1 MTSTMMT
8 DTMATGAVTLQSAPS
23 GGPAASAPV
32 STARLSA
39 DERRRQL
46 IECALDV
53 AERGGIGAVTVRAI
67 AREAGISLGMVHY
80 CFASKEALL
89 TEMAERLV
97 YELST
102 ASQMVL
108 AAVGDAT
115 QADGRAGLRELVRIG
130 LKAMWSIVEANP
142 NRRLL
147 TYEIATHAMRLR
159 EAGSPDAGDVV
170 GEQYRMMDREVTA
183 FLVEC
188 ADRTG
193 MVWTEPVASIAH
205 RSLSIVD
212 GLVLRWLVDR
222 DTDAIALGLA
232 EVANAIAAKAVES

>member
-8 DTMATGAVTLQSAPS
+8 DAMMADAVTGQSA
-23 GGPAASAPV
+23 GSAPA
-32 STARLSA
+32 SSPRLTA

-46 IECALDV
+46 IECALDI
-53 AERGGIGAVTVRAI
+53 AERGGVAAVTVRAI

-80 CFASKEALL
+80 CFSSKEALL

-97 YELST
+97 LELST

-108 AAVGDAT
+108 AAVGEAP
-115 QADGRAGLRELVRIG
+115 QEHGRAGLRDLVRIG
-130 LKAMWSIVEANP
+130 LDAMWSIVAANP

-147 TYEIATHAMRLR
+147 TYEIATHALRLR
-159 EAGSPDAGDVV
+159 AVGSAAAGAVV
-170 GEQYRMMDREVTA
+170 GEQYRMMDSEVTA
-183 FLVEC
+183 FLGEC
-188 ADRTG
+188 ASRTG
-193 MVWTEPVASIAH
+193 MVWAEPVERIAH
-205 RSLSIVD
+205 RSLSIID

-222 DTDAIALGLA
+222 DHEAIAVELG

>member
-1 MTSTMMT
+1 MTSSMMT
-8 DTMATGAVTLQSAPS
+8 DTMTTDAVTVQSAPS
-23 GGPAASAPV
+23 GGPAAPV
-32 STARLSA
+32 STTRLTA
-39 DERRRQL
+39 DQRRRQL
-46 IECALDV
+46 IECALDI

-97 YELST
+97 LELST
-102 ASQMVL
+102 ASQMML
-108 AAVGDAT
+108 AAVGDAP
-115 QADGRAGLRELVRIG
+115 QAPGRAGLHELVRIG
-130 LKAMWSIVEANP
+130 LNAMWSIVEANP

-147 TYEIATHAMRLR
+147 TYEIATHALRLR

-170 GEQYRMMDREVTA
+170 GEQYRIMDREVTA
-183 FLVEC
+183 FLDESAV
-188 ADRTG
+188 RTG
-193 MVWTEPVASIAH
+193 MVWTEPVEAIAH
-205 RSLSIVD
+205 RNLSIVD

-222 DTDAIALGLA
+222 DTDAIAVGLA